1 MNNEQIMGLLYM
13 ALGVFIIVVLALI
26 IFLVILKLKDKNK
39 NQDNKTSNGNDKKN
53 ENIQTDTRQ
62 SIFDFMEFD
71 KIEDNMIIQKNGNR
85 FIMVVNCQGI
95 NYDLMSNVEKT
106 GVEEGF
112 VQFLNTIRH
121 PIQLYVQTKTVNLE
135 KSVEKY
141 NNRLKE
147 FQDKLNRMKMQ
158 YEQMRASER
167 YTTEELNRAYYEI
180 TKQTNLVEYGRDIV
194 YNTER
199 MSLNKNVLTKQY
211 YVIISYY
218 ATEASKGDFDKEE
231 IKNIAFS
238 ELYTKAQSIIRT
250 LYTCSVTGKILNS
263 NELVD
268 LLYAA
273 YNRDDSEIYSAEKV
287 LNAGFEDLYSTAPDV
302 FEKRIKALDKEIEDK
317 AMELAQEKVLEA
329 RTEKELK
336 LMQKEED
343 MDNLIDEMAKI
354 ILGENKEY
362 IGQDIVEAASE
373 KIDEEKQ
380 KRTRKRTTKEK
391 DKKEVKN
398 NNVQEKKKTRR
409 TTKTA

>member
-1 MNNEQIMGLLYM
+1 MSNDQIMSLLYI
-13 ALGVFIIVVLALI
+13 ALGVIVLIVVALVA
-26 IFLVILKLKDKNK
+26 FLVIIKLKDGKSKKDSKTNNNDGKNSST
-39 NQDNKTSNGNDKKN
+39 NTSTVSEK
-53 ENIQTDTRQ
+53 Q
-62 SIFDFMEFD
+62 SVFDFMEFD

-95 NYDLMSNVEKT
+95 NYDLMSSVEKT

-112 VQFLNTIRH
+112 VQFLNTLRH

-135 KSVEKY
+135 KSVDRYKD
-141 NNRLKE
+141 RVKE
-147 FQDKLNRMKMQ
+147 FEDRLNKMRIQ
-158 YEQMRASER
+158 YDQMRASGN
-167 YTTEELNRAYYEI
+167 YSTEELNRMYYEL
-180 TKQTNLVEYGRDIV
+180 TKQGNLVEYGKDII

-218 ATEASKGDFDKEE
+218 SSEASDGDFDKEE
-231 IKNIAFS
+231 IKNLAFS

-250 LYTCSVTGKILNS
+250 LSVCGVMGRILDS

-268 LLYAA
+268 LLYTA
-273 YNRDDSEIYSAEKV
+273 YNRDDSEIYNADKV

-302 FEKRIKALDKEIEDK
+302 LDKRMKALDKEIEEK

-329 RTEKELK
+329 RTDKELK
-336 LMQKEED
+336 LMQKEND

-362 IGQDIVEAASE
+362 IGQDVAEAAIE
-373 KIDEEKQ
+373 KIEEK
-380 KRTRKRTTKEK
+380 KTRRTRKTKEEN
-391 DKKEVKN
+391 KEVKN
-398 NNVQEKKKTRR
+398 GNIQKKTRTRR